1 MKNKYCFL
9 VVSFL
14 CLNAYSQSEKKDF
27 FEANIHLVGAGISY
41 EKSFSEKFALRSSLE
56 YDGSL
61 SFRKNF
67 HTTGSTIT
75 FVMQPTVK
83 IQPRYYYNINKRMQS
98 GKSIRFNAA
107 NFISVDIAYKSSE
120 LNISNKD
127 YYMLETLAF
136 GTAWN
141 LRRNISNSN
150 FIYEASAGIRYD
162 YFFEEFYNKNN
173 GITPELR
180 AKIGYVFP

>member
-1 MKNKYCFL
+1 
-9 VVSFL
+9 
-14 CLNAYSQSEKKDF
+14 
-27 FEANIHLVGAGISY
+27 
-41 EKSFSEKFALRSSLE
+41 
-56 YDGSL
+56 
-61 SFRKNF
+61 
-67 HTTGSTIT
+67 
-75 FVMQPTVK
+75 
-83 IQPRYYYNINKRMQS
+83 MQS

-150 FIYEASAGIRYD
+150 FIYEVSAGIRYD

-180 AKIGYVFP
+180 AKIGYVF

>member
-1 MKNKYCFL
+1 MKNKYSFL

-67 HTTGSTIT
+67 NATGSTIT
-75 FVMQPTVK
+75 FVMQPTIKV
-83 IQPRYYYNINKRMQS
+83 QPRYYYNINKRMQS
-98 GKSIRFNAA
+98 GKSR
-107 NFISVDIAYKSSE
+107 SEEHTSE
-120 LNISNKD
+120 LQSRENLVCRLL
-127 YYMLETLAF
+127 LE
-136 GTAWN
+136 
-141 LRRNISNSN
+141 
-150 FIYEASAGIRYD
+150 
-162 YFFEEFYNKNN
+162 
-173 GITPELR
+173 
-180 AKIGYVFP
+180 KIK